1 MTVWSRRQEE
11 DAGAKRRNK
20 QKRSRYI
27 DDMAAEDRDAE
38 DEDEEEHE
46 VPCCARCGCI
56 SCCGLA
62 DVKCTC
68 SSRRKGI
75 SP

>member
-1 MTVWSRRQEE
+1 MWLRRQEE

-46 VPCCARCGCI
+46 VPCCACYGCT
-56 SCCGLA
+56 SSCGLGHILGMR
-62 DVKCTC
+62 V
-68 SSRRKGI
+68 SR
-75 SP
+75 SNHT

>member
-1 MTVWSRRQEE
+1 MSYESWDSKLLTLCWHRQEE

-38 DEDEEEHE
+38 EEDEEEHE
-46 VPCCARCGCI
+46 VPCCAGCG
-56 SCCGLA
+56 
-62 DVKCTC
+62 
-68 SSRRKGI
+68 
-75 SP
+75 